1 MPRPESSIWGNILT
15 CIEVGLHIYAIHAER
30 NSGLVLDADYAQDV
44 LSEEALKLGE
54 KQGEH
59 IYFDDVKGV
68 VPAYELAKQ
77 GAITHPEWSE
87 IAENPERIAENGKYF
102 APEYFG
108 AFHPPEN
115 SDDTV
120 FTNAQS
126 LENGIYFIDQNA
138 SPVLAVHQVI
148 GEQVLSDMALNQA
161 ITEGEY
167 LLYPLHECA
176 IPIYELSASHPTIA
190 KHIISDESLAHTL
203 CTDFPNYVAMH
214 NLHTEEWGHI
224 YDYAAPKSLFLQI
237 QLDQAAT
244 TLQQEPVQQHVKVAR
259 ETTPSA
265 GLLQVR
271 EPDDFFEPSE
281 ELEL

>member
-44 LSEEALKLGE
+44 LSEDALKLGE
-54 KQGEH
+54 RQGDH

-87 IAENPERIAENGKYF
+87 VAENPERIAENGKYF

-108 AFHPPEN
+108 AFNPPHHS
-115 SDDTV
+115 SDTISPHHQQLD
-120 FTNAQS
+120 
-126 LENGIYFIDQNA
+126 NGIYFVERDG
-138 SPVLAVHQVI
+138 SPALAVHQVI
-148 GEQVLSDMALNQA
+148 GEQVLSDMALHQA
-161 ITEGEY
+161 GGHGEY
-167 LLYPLHECA
+167 LLYPLKDCA
-176 IPIYELSASHPTIA
+176 IPIYELSASHPTVA
-190 KHIISDESLAHTL
+190 QHIVSDESLAHTL
-203 CTDFPNYVAMH
+203 YEDFPNYVAMH

-224 YDYAAPKSLFLQI
+224 HNCAAPKSLFLQI
-237 QLDQAAT
+237 QLDQAAA
-244 TLQQEPVQQHVKVAR
+244 TLEPELVQQHMAAAY
-259 ETTPSA
+259 ETTSSA
-265 GLLQVR
+265 ELLQVR
-271 EPDDFFEPSE
+271 EPDDFFEPSG